1 MREMKPA
8 FALDFRNDTISLLH
22 RSGGGWQVVGAV
34 PLDTPDLPEALNY
47 LRSTALGLSPKGIAC
62 KLIIPNDQ
70 ILYTWV
76 HAPGPSPEERLAQV
90 TSGLEGRT
98 PYEVPELAFDYSGEG
113 PDVLVAVIAKETLAE
128 AESFAVEHRFNPVS
142 FVAVP
147 DSADFSGEPW
157 FGTTA
162 ASDYLKRKGKTV
174 ERDAEA
180 VVITKRAM
188 AGDPKPES
196 PPAEIPEAEPV
207 EAPAEAPAEIE
218 NPVAAPEQ
226 PAQPEIEIPVN
237 PAPVKPEPDLTPAP
251 ELPEPPA
258 PEPEIAPPAPQEVP
272 EPAPSPEPQVEV
284 EIPEP
289 DLPEPIAPP
298 APARPAPPAKPEFPV
313 AGPPAYTPIPPAASV
328 PAAPALDAHNDRELI
343 ARLGDTLSQP
353 IKQPER
359 PLPATP
365 APRAAAV
372 EVEEAPMALD
382 VQPEDA
388 ADDEPQ
394 GKNAIKAALSAQSRR
409 VTDPTIDDDL
419 PPVPSSAAMMAFN
432 TRRQDGAGPASAMS
446 IGKGGAAPA
455 LGGVDPTAARPA
467 ARPLPPQAAIKA
479 PKTSKTS
486 ALKGMGAFV
495 SGAAAPK
502 RQKVELPKASISAA
516 ATLDAPRSG
525 NPAAPARKPLTKGPG
540 GFALREPARGK
551 PRYLGLILTVVL
563 LFLLAMIA
571 AWSSYSL
578 GAWNTG
584 GSDAVQTAASDP
596 ALAEVPDVNDEML
609 ADMQD
614 PEALADGQ
622 GGRDLALADPS
633 ADPADLAALETSAA
647 PAAADPELEAAAVP
661 PQTTSE
667 QAVATQTPA
676 SAADG
681 TQDEIFLAGMDAP
694 PSAPDPLS
702 LPEPEAR
709 GDPLPAAQP
718 APPPFG
724 TVYQFDADGTIR
736 PTPEGIIT
744 PEGVMLRAG
753 KPPLV
758 PAERPEAVTAAAVAA
773 EVAAAPAS
781 ADAQP
786 DLTATPPESTASQIF
801 ADPALAGKLPRQR
814 PEGLVPAAPADQGS
828 LAPASDSRF
837 ASLRPQAR
845 PSTVLAAGEAA
856 RLATSGATLTSA
868 DTSNSPLAVAISRK
882 PAARPRDMSRAVEA
896 AIAVAMKAP
905 APQPEPDPTPA
916 PEKVAS
922 KAAIKAQP
930 AAPED
935 DGEPEVQASSRKTP
949 LKTTVAKQATF
960 KNAINLSKVNLI
972 GVYGTKSNRYALVR
986 QANGRYKKVRVGD
999 NIDGGRVA
1007 AITASEVRYQKG
1019 SRLIS
1024 LAMPAG

>member
-8 FALDFRNDTISLLH
+8 FALDLRNDTISLLH

-47 LRSTALGLSPKGIAC
+47 LRSTALGLSPKGIAT

-98 PYEVPELAFDYSGEG
+98 PYEVPDLAFDFSGEG

-128 AESFAVEHRFNPVS
+128 AEGFAVEHRFNPVS

-147 DSADFSGEPW
+147 DNADFAGEPW

-162 ASDYLKRKGKTV
+162 ASASLERKGKKV

-180 VVITKRAM
+180 VVITKREL
-188 AGDPKPES
+188 AGESKPEA
-196 PPAEIPEAEPV
+196 PAAETPEAEPV
-207 EAPAEAPAEIE
+207 EVPAEAPAEIE
-218 NPVAAPEQ
+218 NPASVPDL
-226 PAQPEIEIPVN
+226 PAQPEIEVPIR
-237 PAPVKPEPDLTPAP
+237 PEPQP
-251 ELPEPPA
+251 ELPEAPA
-258 PEPEIAPPAPQEVP
+258 SEPEIAPPAPREIP
-272 EPAPSPEPQVEV
+272 EPASSPQPRVEV

-289 DLPEPIAPP
+289 DLPEPELPEPVVPPEPVRTAAPT
-298 APARPAPPAKPEFPV
+298 KPEFPI
-313 AGPPAYTPIPPAASV
+313 AGPPAYTPVPPATSA
-328 PAAPALDAHNDRELI
+328 PTPPALDAHNDRDLI

-359 PLPATP
+359 PLPVPP
-365 APRAAAV
+365 APRSAPV

-388 ADDEPQ
+388 GDDEPQ
-394 GKNAIKAALSAQSRR
+394 GKNAIKAALSAQARR
-409 VTDPTIDDDL
+409 VTDTTIDDDL
-419 PPVPSSAAMMAFN
+419 PPAPSNAAMLAFN
-432 TRRQDGAGPASAMS
+432 TRRQDGAGATSAPKS
-446 IGKGGAAPA
+446 GKVNAAPA

-467 ARPLPPQAAIKA
+467 ARPLPPPAATKA
-479 PKTSKTS
+479 PKASKTS

-495 SGAAAPK
+495 SGAGAPK
-502 RQKVELPKASISAA
+502 RQKVDLPKASISAA

-584 GSDAVQTAASDP
+584 GSDEVQTASADP
-596 ALAEVPDVNDEML
+596 AVEEVPDINDEML

-614 PEALADGQ
+614 PEALPDAQ
-622 GGRDLALADPS
+622 GGDDLAVAESS
-633 ADPADLAALETSAA
+633 ADPADLVALETSAA
-647 PAAADPELEAAAVP
+647 PAAADPALETTATPPPTAAEP
-661 PQTTSE
+661 
-667 QAVATQTPA
+667 AVATQAPA
-676 SAADG
+676 AASDG
-681 TQDEIFLAGMDAP
+681 TQDEIFLAAMDAP

-702 LPEPEAR
+702 LPAPEAR

-724 TVYQFDADGTIR
+724 TVYQFEADGTIR

-773 EVAAAPAS
+773 EVAAAPAT
-781 ADAQP
+781 AAIQP
-786 DLTATPPESTASQIF
+786 EAAAPESAAPQIF
-801 ADPALAGKLPRQR
+801 ADPALAGKLPKPR
-814 PEGLVPAAPADQGS
+814 PESLVPAAPADQGS
-828 LAPASDSRF
+828 LAPATDSRF

-845 PSTVLAAGEAA
+845 PNTVLAAGEAA
-856 RLATSGATLTSA
+856 RLATSAATLTAA
-868 DTSNSPLAVAISRK
+868 DASNSPLAVAISRK

-896 AIAVAMKAP
+896 AIAVAMKSPAP
-905 APQPEPDPTPA
+905 APEPTPEPEPA
-916 PEKVAS
+916 PAPAKVAS
-922 KAAIKAQP
+922 KAAIKAEP

-935 DGEPEVQASSRKTP
+935 DGEPEVQASNRKTP